1 MLIKD
6 FVEIINTKKYSIL
19 LNTFLDEIVLILNL
33 RIPQLVCVDINYAYN
48 LVVNNDV

>member
-6 FVEIINTKKYSIL
+6 FIEIINTKKYSIL

-33 RIPQLVCVDINYAYN
+33 HVPQSMCVDINYAHDII
-48 LVVNNDV
+48 VND